1 MTPTDARLTFRVMFR
16 GPFHVGSGTP
26 AEGLDSTVDHEVP
39 LPGSSLK
46 GLMRAQALN
55 VLQLPASVVEAIFGS
70 PECESGWL
78 WSDAAFE
85 RAPQS
90 ERMARLKL
98 ADTDDG
104 AAETGFL
111 MLGEHLWASEA
122 TFTITPRRALDPAAL
137 TRDQLVL
144 RASARSISGL
154 GGSRRRGE
162 GWVSVTDIRTGSA
175 TAWTVEDTLA
185 LLRLMEVPA

>member
-1 MTPTDARLTFRVMFR
+1 MTPTDARLTFRVTFR

-39 LPGSSLK
+39 LPGSSIK

-55 VLQLPASVVEAIFGS
+55 VLGLRAEVVEAIFGS
-70 PECESGWL
+70 PADESGWL
-78 WSDAAFE
+78 WSDASFE
-85 RAPQS
+85 IAPES

-104 AAETGFL
+104 AAEAGFL
-111 MLGEHLWASEA
+111 MLGEHLWASDA
-122 TFTITPRRALDPAAL
+122 TFTVTPRRALDAATL
-137 TRDQLVL
+137 TRDRLVL
-144 RASARSISGL
+144 RAAARSISGL

-162 GWVSVTDIRTGSA
+162 GWVSVTDIRDGSA
-175 TAWTVEDTLA
+175 TAWAAEDTRA
-185 LLRLMEVPA
+185 LLKLKEVPA